1 MKPKISVITVVKN
14 GYPYIKESVDSFISQ
29 NYQNKELIIVYSKS
43 SDQTENYLKSFKNKF
58 KLIHDYNSKNMY
70 GSINVGLKNV
80 TGQIICLLHSDDVFD
95 GTNILSSISK
105 EYMKNNFKML
115 YGDIK
120 FSKRDNINKIVRYWQ
135 SGEFRLT
142 NLKFGWVPPHT
153 SIFLDKSVAINNLY
167 STDFSISGDYDYILN
182 LLLKK
187 KIFPFY
193 LKKNLI
199 IMRNGGNSTKITKLF
214 VKLFQDIKIARKYFR
229 FFFLIT
235 VFFKIFRK
243 VNQILY

>member
-14 GYPYIKESVDSFISQ
+14 GYPYIKESISSFLSQ

-58 KLIHDYNSKNMY
+58 KLINDHDSKNMY
-70 GSINVGLKNV
+70 GSINLGLKNV

-95 GTNILSSISK
+95 GKNILSSISK
-105 EYMKNNFKML
+105 EYLKNNFKML

-120 FSKRDNINKIVRYWQ
+120 YSKRDNINKIVRSWQ
-135 SGEFRLT
+135 SGEFKLT
-142 NLKFGWVPPHT
+142 KLKFGWTPPHT
-153 SIFLDKSVAINNLY
+153 AIFLDKSLVTDNFY
-167 STDFSISGDYDYILN
+167 STDFSISSDYDYILN

-193 LKKNLI
+193 LKRNLI
-199 IMRNGGNSTKITKLF
+199 IMRNGGNSTKITKSF
-214 VKLFQDIKIARKYFR
+214 EKLFQDIKIARKYFK

-243 VNQILY
+243 VNQIL